1 MKLKFADAKEF
12 YKEYADAERTMSEY
26 FVDMPEDINTLDP
39 LFLLERINEQPTFA
53 RKVELV
59 TALITGKKVEIWY
72 QPEPLIKKDEKTG
85 TEEIVE
91 TYDAEKA
98 MGFIFNGTGSLGALF
113 TEQPYLLQ
121 VLIDYGYAIV
131 LKKLTPPSRGS
142 KVVTA

>member
-72 QPEPLIKKDEKTG
+72 QPEPLLEES
-85 TEEIVE
+85 TERVLE
-91 TYDAEKA
+91 TYDAEKV
-98 MGFIFNGTGSLGALF
+98 MGFTFNGTGSLGSLF